1 MISDGLKLMVLG
13 VGTVFSFLGLM
24 VVFMVISA
32 KVLAPFA
39 HVLEA
44 PAAAPKRKSKPE
56 GKQPKNDEDKQLA
69 AAAIAA
75 VHMHRNRKK

>member
-1 MISDGLKLMVLG
+1 MISDGFKLMVLG
-13 VGTVFSFLGLM
+13 VGTVYSFLGLM
-24 VVFMVISA
+24 VIFMIIAA

-44 PAAAPKRKSKPE
+44 PPAAPKRKSKPE
-56 GKQPKNDEDKQLA
+56 GKQPKNGEDKHLV

-75 VHMHRNRKK
+75 VHMHRNRK